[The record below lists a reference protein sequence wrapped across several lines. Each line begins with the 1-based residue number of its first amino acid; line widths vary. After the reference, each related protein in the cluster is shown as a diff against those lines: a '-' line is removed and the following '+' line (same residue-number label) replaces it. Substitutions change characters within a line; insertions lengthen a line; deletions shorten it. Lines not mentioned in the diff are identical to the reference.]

1 MNNNVLQISIK
12 QNPQLMQNINSK
24 IHTALETCGLQ
35 AEANAKLNITDT
47 TRSGVNL
54 IGYEKDNSRVDTGR
68 MRNSVTHTVSGN
80 TVYIGSPLE
89 YAVYNELGTGIY
101 ASQAGGR
108 QSPWGYYD
116 SKGAF
121 HITRGMKPIHFLRNA
136 IADHVSEYKE
146 ILETYLK

>member
-1 MNNNVLQISIK
+1 MSDLQITVRFNNST
-12 QNPQLMQNINSK
+12 MQQINSK
-24 IHTALETCGLQ
+24 IHTALEACGLQ

-80 TVYIGSPLE
+80 TVYIGSPLL
-89 YAVYNELGTGIY
+89 YAIFNELGTGIY
-101 ASQAGGR
+101 ASQPGGR
-108 QSPWGYYD
+108 LSPWGYYD

-121 HITRGMKPIHFLRNA
+121 HITRGIKPIHFLRNA
-136 IADHVSEYKE
+136 IADHVSEYKQ
-146 ILETYLK
+146 ILEMYLK

>member
-1 MNNNVLQISIK
+1 MSNNLQITVKANSQAMRQINNN
-12 QNPQLMQNINSK
+12 
-24 IHTALETCGLQ
+24 IHAALEACGLQ

-101 ASQAGGR
+101 ASQPGGR
-108 QSPWGYYD
+108 LSPWGYYD

-136 IADHVSEYKE
+136 IADHVSEYKQ
-146 ILETYLK
+146 ILEMYLK

>member
-1 MNNNVLQISIK
+1 MSNNLQITIK
-12 QNPQLMQNINSK
+12 SNPAALQQINSK
-24 IHTALETCGLQ
+24 IHAALEACGLQ

-89 YAVYNELGTGIY
+89 YAV
-101 ASQAGGR
+101 
-108 QSPWGYYD
+108 
-116 SKGAF
+116 
-121 HITRGMKPIHFLRNA
+121 
-136 IADHVSEYKE
+136 
-146 ILETYLK
+146 

>member
-24 IHTALETCGLQ
+24 IHTALEACGLQ

-68 MRNSVTHTVSGN
+68 MKNSVTHTVSGN
-80 TVYIGSPLE
+80 TVYIGSPLL
-89 YAVYNELGTGIY
+89 YAVFNELGTGIY
-101 ASQAGGR
+101 ASQPGGR

>member
-24 IHTALETCGLQ
+24 IHTALEACGLQ

-80 TVYIGSPLE
+80 TVYIGSPLL
-89 YAVYNELGTGIY
+89 YAVFSELGTGIY

-136 IADHVSEYKE
+136 IADHVSEYKQ
-146 ILETYLK
+146 ILEMYLK

>member
-1 MNNNVLQISIK
+1 MSNDLQITIK
-12 QNPQLMQNINSK
+12 SNPAALQQINSK
-24 IHTALETCGLQ
+24 IHTALEACGLQ

-89 YAVYNELGTGIY
+89 YAV
-101 ASQAGGR
+101 
-108 QSPWGYYD
+108 
-116 SKGAF
+116 
-121 HITRGMKPIHFLRNA
+121 
-136 IADHVSEYKE
+136 
-146 ILETYLK
+146 

>member
-1 MNNNVLQISIK
+1 MSNNLQITVKANSQAMRQINNN
-12 QNPQLMQNINSK
+12 
-24 IHTALETCGLQ
+24 IHTALEACGLQ

-89 YAVYNELGTGIY
+89 YAV
-101 ASQAGGR
+101 
-108 QSPWGYYD
+108 
-116 SKGAF
+116 
-121 HITRGMKPIHFLRNA
+121 
-136 IADHVSEYKE
+136 
-146 ILETYLK
+146 